1 MHTFLRRSLQT
12 ALVTGG
18 LTATALQL
26 AGTAAAVAMAVVAV
40 VASPVVTHRHR
51 WATGHRPSTITQV
64 PTQRS
69 ATPES

>member
-12 ALVTGG
+12 ALATGG
-18 LTATALQL
+18 LAATALQL
-26 AGTAAAVAMAVVAV
+26 AGTAAAVAIAVVAV

-51 WATGHRPSTITQV
+51 WAAGHRPSTVPQV